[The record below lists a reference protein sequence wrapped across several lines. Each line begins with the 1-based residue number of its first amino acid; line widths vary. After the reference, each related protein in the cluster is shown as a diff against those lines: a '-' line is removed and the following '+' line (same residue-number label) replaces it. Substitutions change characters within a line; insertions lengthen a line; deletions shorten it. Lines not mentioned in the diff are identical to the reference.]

1 MENETKFINAK
12 MINGDESVNI
22 TMEGSVKDML
32 TIYQQVTAGVHFAL
46 VDLGLSEHE
55 ATKLIELVH
64 MEAISDS
71 NVQECEHE

>member
-22 TMEGSVKDML
+22 TMEGSVEDIL
-32 TIYQQVTAGVHFAL
+32 NIYQHVTAGVHFAL
-46 VDLGLSEHE
+46 VDIGLSEDE
-55 ATKLIELVH
+55 ATKIIELVH
-64 MEAISDS
+64 MEGISGS